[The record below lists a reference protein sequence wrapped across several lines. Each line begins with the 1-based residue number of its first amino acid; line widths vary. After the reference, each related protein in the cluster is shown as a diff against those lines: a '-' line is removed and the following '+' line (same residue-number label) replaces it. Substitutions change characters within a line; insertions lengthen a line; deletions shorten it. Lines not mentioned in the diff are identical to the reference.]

1 MAFTALTFLVHSTY
15 HLTVLSYGFVQ
26 TLGKSR
32 LTAPTVFIFMYL
44 EIASKRICS
53 VPLLGTEVRLISLQ
67 LAHLLPLEIVNR
79 SFYM

>member
-1 MAFTALTFLVHSTY
+1 MAFTALAFIVHCTY
-15 HLTVLSYGFVQ
+15 HLTVLNNGFVQ

-32 LTAPTVFIFMYL
+32 LTAPVMFIFMYL
-44 EIASKRICS
+44 EIVSKRICS
-53 VPLLGTEVRLISLQ
+53 LPLLGTEVRLISLK